1 MHCCADHSPSFFPFH
16 LQNACDPIRNPS
28 GHIGLCVAE
37 NKLVLD
43 VLAERLMQIG
53 TATAAFSDSTVY
65 CYNSFLGLP
74 VAREA
79 VAYFLAKRF
88 LFPREMQVTPD
99 AALYH
104 VKPHHVTIASGCAA
118 VLHYLFFILGEEGE
132 CCLIPAPY
140 YAAFDSHMKAMAGIV
155 PFGFQMA
162 NATLGPTEKGE
173 MLAVVVLSFVLC

>member
-1 MHCCADHSPSFFPFH
+1 M
-16 LQNACDPIRNPS
+16 
-28 GHIGLCVAE
+28 CVAE

-43 VLAERLMQIG
+43 VLAERLMQSKDRTYDGQLGCALSMSSCLSYILTFVMPGLFLDFIVG

-74 VAREA
+74 VARDA

-88 LFPREMQVTPD
+88 LFSPEMQVTPE

-104 VKPHHVTIASGCAA
+104 IKAQHVAIGSGCAA
-118 VLHYLFFILGEEGE
+118 VLHYLFFTLGEEGE

-140 YAAFDSHMKAMAGIV
+140 YAAFDSDMVRKSHVSIM
-155 PFGFQMA
+155 
-162 NATLGPTEKGE
+162 
-173 MLAVVVLSFVLC
+173 

>member
-1 MHCCADHSPSFFPFH
+1 M
-16 LQNACDPIRNPS
+16 
-28 GHIGLCVAE
+28 CVAE

-88 LFPREMQVTPD
+88 LFSREMQVTPD

-118 VLHYLFFILGEEGE
+118 VLHYLFFVLGEEGE

-140 YAAFDSHMKAMAGIV
+140 YAAFDSHMKAIAGIV
-155 PFGFQMA
+155 PFGFHMA

-173 MLAVVVLSFVLC
+173 MRSIVVLSFVLCQMAEMIPDQSTFL